1 MKLLQGL
8 RIVFAFVV
16 SGFPV
21 GPAHAHP
28 HVWATMETDVELGE
42 NKEIISFRHKWTFDG
57 AYTAFAVEGL
67 DTNGDGLYSEEELK
81 PLAQTSIEALKEFE
95 YFTFPFIGD
104 KKLALTDAVDYRLEY
119 KDKLL
124 TLYFTVPLT
133 APVPYEKIQ
142 DFSVAVYD
150 PEMYVSLTF
159 ADNAPV
165 KIVSTKPVP
174 CTAHV
179 SRPSQRGEDLLRRH
193 PRLTGRPRRHVGI
206 FRPTGDKLGSLG
218 SQFAE
223 RVTIGCTP

>member
-16 SGFPV
+16 LGSPLWS
-21 GPAHAHP
+21 AHAHP
-28 HVWATMETDVELGE
+28 HVWVTMETDVEFGD
-42 NKEIISFRHKWTFDG
+42 NKEIINFRHKWTFDE

-67 DTNGDGLYSEEELK
+67 DTNGDGLYSAEELK
-81 PLAQTSIEALKEFE
+81 PLAQTNIEALKDFE

-104 KKLALTDAVDYRLEY
+104 KKLALKDAVDYRLEY

-142 DFSVAVYD
+142 DFSAAVYD
-150 PEMYVSLTF
+150 PEMYVSLAF
-159 ADNAPV
+159 AGNAPV
-165 KIVSTKPVP
+165 KIVSAKPVS

-179 SRPSQRGEDLLRRH
+179 SSPSERGENLVHGL
-193 PRLTGRPRRHVGI
+193 PRLTSRPRRHVGI
-206 FRPTGDKLGSLG
+206 FRPTGDKLDSIGSRI
-218 SQFAE
+218 AE
-223 RVTIGCTP
+223 RVTVECAP

>member
-28 HVWATMETDVELGE
+28 HVWVTMEMDVELDDHR
-42 NKEIISFRHKWTFDG
+42 EIISFRHKWTFDE
-57 AYTAFAVEGL
+57 AYAAFAVEGL
-67 DTNGDGLYSEEELK
+67 ATNGDGLYSEEELK
-81 PLAQTSIEALKEFE
+81 PLAQTNIEALKDFE

-104 KKLALTDAVDYRLEY
+104 KKLALKDPVDYRLEY

-124 TLYFTVPLT
+124 TLYFTVPLAT
-133 APVPYEKIQ
+133 PVPYEKIQ

-150 PEMYVSLTF
+150 PTIYVSLTF
-159 ADNAPV
+159 AGGAPI
-165 KIVSTKPVP
+165 KIVSAQPVP

-179 SRPSQRGEDLLRRH
+179 SGPPQRAGNLLRGL
-193 PRLTGRPRRHVGI
+193 PRQTDRPRRHVGV
-206 FRPTGDKLGSLG
+206 FRPTADKLDSIG